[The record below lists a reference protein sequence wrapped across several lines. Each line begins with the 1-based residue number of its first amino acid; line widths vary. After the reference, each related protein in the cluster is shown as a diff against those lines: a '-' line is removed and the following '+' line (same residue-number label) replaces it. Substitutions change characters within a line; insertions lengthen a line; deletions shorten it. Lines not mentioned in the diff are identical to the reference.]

1 MSAPELADPWLADPT
16 ALALAASLR
25 AAREAEDKAR
35 FAAALRRVSGR

>member
-1 MSAPELADPWLADPT
+1 MTADPWLPDPE

-35 FAAALRRVSGR
+35 FAAALRRGGGR